1 MASRRGSTPALVAIC
16 LLFFLSSASSQQGS
30 SMRSATENKTKI
42 PRVGLILPGSARP
55 ADFFRKGM
63 ADFGYVDGKTV
74 TIEVRAAESK
84 YDLFPELFA
93 EMIGLKP
100 DVLVVQGAV
109 TARPAKKLV
118 TTIPIVF
125 AVIVD
130 PVVEEVVSNMKHP
143 GGNMTGVTT
152 FDPQQS
158 RKQLELL
165 KEIIPGVA
173 RVAVLADRGVR
184 DSTMNATDE
193 AASGMGIKT
202 QALWI
207 NPANPDFEGAFA
219 EAARAKCDAMIV
231 LEEPLLGLNAKKIA
245 ELAVKSRMPTLVPPS
260 SGEAG
265 GLVAYGVSIR
275 EGYRLA
281 AGLVDKILKGANPG
295 DTPVEIAKQYE
306 LIVNAKTAEAFGVT
320 VPSEVLKR
328 ADRIIR

>member
-1 MASRRGSTPALVAIC
+1 MTSRRRSTPPLLALC
-16 LLFFLSSASSQQGS
+16 LLFILSSAWSQKGS
-30 SMRSATENKTKI
+30 FMGSVTQNKTKV

-55 ADFFRKGM
+55 AEFFRQGM
-63 ADFGYVDGKTV
+63 ADVGYVDGKNV
-74 TIEVRAAESK
+74 AIEVRAAESK
-84 YDLFPELFA
+84 YERFPELFA
-93 EMIGLKP
+93 EMVGLKV

-118 TTIPIVF
+118 TTIPMVF
-125 AVIVD
+125 VVIVD
-130 PVVEEVVSNMKHP
+130 PVVEEVVSNMEHP

-152 FDPQQS
+152 FDRQQS
-158 RKQLELL
+158 RKQIELL

-184 DSTMNATDE
+184 DSTMNATEE
-193 AASGMGIKT
+193 AARAMGIKT

-219 EAARAKCDAMIV
+219 EAAKAKSDAMIV

-245 ELAVKSRMPTLVPPS
+245 DLAVKSRMPTLVPPS
-260 SGEAG
+260 SGDAG

-281 AGLVDKILKGANPG
+281 ASLVDKILKGANPG

-306 LIVNAKTAEAFGVT
+306 LVVNAKTAQAIGVT

-328 ADRIIR
+328 ADRIIQ

>member
-1 MASRRGSTPALVAIC
+1 
-16 LLFFLSSASSQQGS
+16 
-30 SMRSATENKTKI
+30 MRNATDNKTKV

-55 ADFFRKGM
+55 AEFFRRGM
-63 ADFGYVDGKTV
+63 ADVGYVDGENV
-74 TIEVRAAESK
+74 AIEVRAAESK
-84 YDLFPELFA
+84 YERFPELLA
-93 EMIGLKP
+93 EMVALKV

-130 PVVEEVVSNMKHP
+130 PVVEEVVASMEHP

-152 FDPQQS
+152 FDPLQS
-158 RKQLELL
+158 KKQLELL
-165 KEIIPGVA
+165 KEFIPGLA

-184 DSTMNATDE
+184 DSTTNAMEE
-193 AASGMGIKT
+193 AARAMSIET
-202 QALWI
+202 QALWL

-219 EAARAKCDAMIV
+219 EAAKAKADAMIV

-260 SGEAG
+260 SGDAG

-295 DTPVEIAKQYE
+295 DTPVAIAKRYE
-306 LIVNAKTAEAFGVT
+306 LIVNAQTAQAIGVT
-320 VPSEVLKR
+320 VPPEVLKR
-328 ADRIIR
+328 ADRVIQ